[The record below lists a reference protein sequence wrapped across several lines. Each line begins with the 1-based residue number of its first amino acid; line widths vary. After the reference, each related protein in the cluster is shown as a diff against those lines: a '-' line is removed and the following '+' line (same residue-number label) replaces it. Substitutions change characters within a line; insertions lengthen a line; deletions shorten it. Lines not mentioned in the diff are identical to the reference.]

1 MLFISPHKKIILAA
15 VSIFIATFSF
25 LIFFMSGDTRGQ
37 YMKTSIFESY
47 FSERGETGSHGA
59 FDSLYDA
66 TQPSIVVGGQNHI
79 LGVNAAFGETLQYA
93 GQDIAGEDVFSLIAS
108 DDLGAFVRQY
118 TDVISSGTMAV
129 NAGPFRMISGDG
141 DVHAV
146 LVTFR
151 ALPDK
156 HEADAPRLVL
166 IIKDITHTLDKPG
179 SKKAPSGSGGSDST
193 GGGTAPSIKEMPENK
208 DDKGG
213 HRIIVEKP
221 A

>member
-15 VSIFIATFSF
+15 VSIFITTFSF

-47 FSERGETGSHGA
+47 FSERGETSEHGA

-66 TQPSIVVGGQNHI
+66 LLPSVVVSGQNHI
-79 LGVNAAFGETLQYA
+79 LGVNAAFDTALQYT
-93 GQDIAGEDVFSLIAS
+93 GQNIAGGDVFSLIAS
-108 DDLGAFVRQY
+108 DDLSAFVRQY
-118 TDVISSGTMAV
+118 TDVLSSGTIAV
-129 NAGPFRMISGDG
+129 NAGPFRMVSGDG
-141 DVHAV
+141 DVHVV

-151 ALPDK
+151 ALPDR
-156 HEADAPRLVL
+156 HDAGAPRLVL
-166 IIKDITHTLDKPG
+166 IIKDITHTLDKPESG
-179 SKKAPSGSGGSDST
+179 KSSPSGSGG
-193 GGGTAPSIKEMPENK
+193 GTAPVIKEMPTGGNS
-208 DDKGG
+208 DGDKGA